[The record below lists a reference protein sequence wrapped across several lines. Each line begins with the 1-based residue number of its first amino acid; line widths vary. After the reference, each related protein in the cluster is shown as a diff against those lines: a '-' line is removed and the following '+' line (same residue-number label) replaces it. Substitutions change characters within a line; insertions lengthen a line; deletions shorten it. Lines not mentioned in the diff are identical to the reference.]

1 LLSDSEKMVKTQLI
15 FSFFKHPTYGL
26 NLEAYLVDLLDNKA
40 FSYQY
45 KRINFEMIS
54 NYGYPFTE
62 NEVKIIKKIEDLSPK
77 NIEKHFNPKKVK
89 LEIFQEKLSKDKEQL
104 KLVSA
109 YFDKRVAYCLAHLK
123 GQKIYWKNRISD
135 HPGMIALNV
144 LETPATLTYFFSKTE
159 DGISYK
165 LEMRYRDQVISLQKP
180 GTEVISN
187 DPAWLKHMDNVYHFS
202 DPTDGQKLMPFLNKQ
217 EVLIP
222 DRLSEVYLSSFMLK
236 ASKKFDVRYE
246 GFNVNET
253 PENKKAVLSIEKDLA
268 GNAVFQLGYFYDSF
282 YTTAA
287 QENEVIVKLHKQS
300 EKLQLI
306 RFQRDLKWEK
316 AVEKLLEKLDLVTLS
331 PSWFVPLV
339 WKDTKI
345 SFEKLVMWL
354 SENRS
359 RIAELNIEIEA
370 TQTGKQYSF
379 DEAKLQTKNIS
390 ENEDWFDIHIIVVVS
405 SYEIPFV
412 KFKKHIQE
420 RRRDFTLPD
429 GRIFLLPEA
438 WFTQYSDIFEVDE
451 SDEASIRI
459 HKQHQGLLI
468 GHPILSGEIEPSAK
482 AAVT

>member
-1 LLSDSEKMVKTQLI
+1 VKTQLI

-89 LEIFQEKLSKDKEQL
+89 LEIFQEKLSKDKELL
-104 KLVSA
+104 KLVVA

-144 LETPATLTYFFSKTE
+144 LETPANLTYFFSKTE

-165 LEMRYRDQVISLQKP
+165 LEMRYNDQLISLQKP

-202 DPTDGQKLMPFLNKQ
+202 DPTDGQKLLPFLNKD

-222 DRLSEVYLSSFMLK
+222 DRLSEFYLSSFMLK

-246 GFNVNET
+246 GFNVKET
-253 PENKKAVLSIEKDLA
+253 PDSKKAVVSIEKDVA
-268 GNAVFQLGYFYDSF
+268 GNAVFQIGYLYDAL
-282 YTTAA
+282 YITAA
-287 QENEVIVKLHKQS
+287 QENEVIVKLQKH
-300 EKLQLI
+300 ENELQLI
-306 RFQRDLKWEK
+306 RFQRNIKWEK
-316 AVEKLLEKLDLVTLS
+316 EVEKFLEKVGLVPVK
-331 PSWFVPLV
+331 PSWLVPQAL
-339 WKDTKI
+339 KDTKL
-345 SFEKLVMWL
+345 SFEKLVAWL
-354 SENRS
+354 SENKQ
-359 RIAELNIEIEA
+359 EIEQLSIDVEA
-370 TQTGKQYSF
+370 FQTGKKYSLV
-379 DEAKLQTKNIS
+379 EAQLKTKNIS
-390 ENEDWFDIHIIVVVS
+390 ENEDWFDIHIIVLIDS
-405 SYEIPFV
+405 FEIPFV
-412 KFKKHIQE
+412 KFKKNIQDKNRE
-420 RRRDFTLPD
+420 YTLPD
-429 GRIFLLPEA
+429 GCIFLLPEA
-438 WFTQYSDIFEVDE
+438 WFVQYSDIFEVDE
-451 SDEASIRI
+451 SDDELIRI
-459 HKQHQGLLI
+459 HKQHQGLLQ
-468 GHPILSGEIEPSAK
+468 GHPILSGEIAPTAR